1 MKNHTTVV
9 IKEASPIGEIT
20 WNQVNLTIPVGRGKN
35 KIEKKVLVDVTGQ
48 VKAGQVVAIMGGS
61 GAGKSTLLN
70 TLAGRIGPG
79 TLEGDILVDG
89 QPRNP
94 AMWKIQCAY
103 VEQDDIMFSNL
114 TVFETIRYSAF
125 LRLPGS
131 MSKKE
136 KLDRVERVIASL
148 GLNGCR
154 NTPIGDA
161 NVRGVSGGERKRV
174 AIGVELVTNP
184 QILFLDEPTSG
195 LDAFNALNIITTIKE
210 LAVKENKIVLM
221 TIHQPRTDIINLFD
235 NIVLL
240 AQGQCFWAGSNN
252 DALKHFDALGYPIPE
267 NTNPSDF
274 YLDIGTVDQRTPE
287 LKEASQKRI
296 TSFVEAY
303 NKIKPQGRKG
313 FEADTSFA
321 KSIWPASWFQE
332 FSVLL
337 DRNFVDL
344 KRDKATVIG
353 TLAQS
358 VFITILMGFIFW
370 RLGLDVAGVQS
381 RTGVLFFLVVN
392 LSFSVV
398 MPIVNVFPLQREIFK
413 RERAAGSYRASSA
426 YLAKVVSSL
435 PMPVIG
441 GLILAIPIYWM
452 VGLQN
457 DVGKYFTFIAILTVQ
472 SLASAT
478 LGLAI
483 GASVPNVTL
492 GQILGPLIVVLFL
505 IFGGLFVN
513 LDKVPAALRWI
524 QWISF
529 ISYSNKA
536 LNQNEFD
543 ANLIFDCPRDGACY
557 RDGSQVISALA
568 LGSPTLWHCVLL
580 NAALIVGFIII
591 GFIGFTK
598 SSAPLFRL
606 K

>member
-1 MKNHTTVV
+1 MHTTVV
-9 IKEASPIGEIT
+9 VKEASPIGEIT

-313 FEADTSFA
+313 GEVNHVSSRTV
-321 KSIWPASWFQE
+321 WPASWLQE
-332 FSVLL
+332 FAILVERNVL
-337 DRNFVDL
+337 DTVRN
-344 KRDKATVIG
+344 KSTVIG
-353 TLAQS
+353 ILGQS
-358 VFITILMGFIFW
+358 IFITIIIGFIFW

-381 RTGVLFFLVVN
+381 RTGVLFFLIIN
-392 LSFSVV
+392 QTFGVV
-398 MPIVNVFPLQREIFK
+398 MPIINVFPLQREIFK
-413 RERAAGSYRASSA
+413 RERAAGSYRPSSA
-426 YLAKVVSSL
+426 YLAKVVSAL
-435 PMPVIG
+435 PTPLIG
-441 GLILAIPIYWM
+441 CLLMSIPIYWM
-452 VGLQN
+452 IGLQN
-457 DVGKYFTFIAILTVQ
+457 DVGKYFTFLLIMVIQ
-472 SLASAT
+472 SAT
-478 LGLAI
+478 ACCLGLAI
-483 GASVPNVTL
+483 GASVPNVTI
-492 GQILGPLIVVLFL
+492 GQILGPLILVIFL

-513 LDKVPAALRWI
+513 LDKVPEVFRWI

-529 ISYSNKA
+529 ITYSNKA
-536 LNQNEFD
+536 LSQNEFD
-543 ANLIFDCPRDGACY
+543 VNLKFDCPPNAACY

-568 LGSPTLWHCVLL
+568 LGTPTLWNC
-580 NAALIVGFIII
+580 III
-591 GFIGFTK
+591 NVALGIAFLFVGLLGFSR
-598 SSAPLFRL
+598 SSAPLSRL